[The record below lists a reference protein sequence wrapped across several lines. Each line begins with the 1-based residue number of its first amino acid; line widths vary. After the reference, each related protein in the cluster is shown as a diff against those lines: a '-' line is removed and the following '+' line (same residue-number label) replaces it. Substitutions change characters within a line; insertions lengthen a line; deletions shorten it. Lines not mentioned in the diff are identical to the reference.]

1 MTIKGVSELMK
12 DIELLKAK
20 AKVVK
25 ANAKKKLDEVESST
39 KMKEDRKDKWDEYIE
54 SVLDIVE
61 DVDGIDTE
69 IVK

>member
-1 MTIKGVSELMK
+1 MNVKGIAELLK
-12 DIELLKAK
+12 DIELLKVK